1 METAVH
7 LVMKVIPGFT
17 GETARSLRGKASFG
31 AILGGQVV
39 GNLKGAELTYA
50 KWKELNV
57 CEL

>member
-31 AILGGQVV
+31 AFLGGQVV
-39 GNLKGAELTYA
+39 
-50 KWKELNV
+50 
-57 CEL
+57 